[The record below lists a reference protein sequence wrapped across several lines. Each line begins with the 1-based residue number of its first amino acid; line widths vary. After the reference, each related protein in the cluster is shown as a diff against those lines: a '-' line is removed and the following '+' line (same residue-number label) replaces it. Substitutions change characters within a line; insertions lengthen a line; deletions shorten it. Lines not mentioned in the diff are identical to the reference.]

1 MIDDALTSVT
11 DTAQKC
17 RNEGIPID
25 IISCGGTGTY
35 WISAFQPGITEIQ
48 AGGGIFCDVIYRN
61 QFGVEHPYALTVLAT
76 VTSRPA
82 PTRIICDAGRKTM
95 SEGAADPAPIGI
107 SGVESVGLSAEPWEG
122 RTPPNRAKHRVS
134 ETKLSS
140 LSATQMSL

>member
-17 RNEGIPID
+17 RNEGMPID

-48 AGGGIFCDVIYRN
+48 AGGGIFCDVIYRH
-61 QFGVEHPYALTVLAT
+61 QYGVEHPYALTVLAT

-95 SEGAADPAPIGI
+95 SVGAADPDPII
-107 SGVESVGLSAEPWEG
+107 DSGVESVGLSAEHGTVKLTEP
-122 RTPPNRAKHRVS
+122 S
-134 ETKLSS
+134 ETPRVGG
-140 LSATQMSL
+140 QN